1 MLHNTKPDSRLSNFF
16 ATAGAVLA
24 IMLAGCVNKSN
35 DELTKAV
42 VSGEKQVAMAGTG
55 EFFGGLLTAKV
66 TIGRGIGHGLKGG
79 GGGGHQS
86 TGGGGDTKRQ
96 EEERSTYRDYAD
108 TDTKVI
114 QGTPLP
120 PVTLHLILTNNGQST
135 LSVTTDDFESELGN
149 FVVDPEVLEI
159 APGATVA
166 VTPMVSELGV
176 SSPNIPV
183 KVSLIVS
190 KQKETQVIAVK
201 DIIDP
206 TPGPTSANP

>member
-1 MLHNTKPDSRLSNFF
+1 
-16 ATAGAVLA
+16 
-24 IMLAGCVNKSN
+24 
-35 DELTKAV
+35 
-42 VSGEKQVAMAGTG
+42 MAGSG
-55 EFFGGLLTAKV
+55 QFFGGLLTAKV

-86 TGGGGDTKRQ
+86 MFGGGDTKRQ
-96 EEERSTYRDYAD
+96 EEERNTYRDYAD

-135 LSVTTDDFESELGN
+135 LSVTTDDFVSDLGN
-149 FVVDPEVLEI
+149 FVVDPEVVEI

-166 VTPMVSELGV
+166 LTPMVSELGV
-176 SSPNIPV
+176 SSPTIPV
-183 KVSLIVS
+183 TVSLIVS
-190 KQKETQVIAVK
+190 KQKETQVVVVK

-206 TPGPTSANP
+206 APAPSSANP

>member
-1 MLHNTKPDSRLSNFF
+1 MPYKPQPDNC
-16 ATAGAVLA
+16 LA
-24 IMLAGCVNKSN
+24 IFIKAAVVALALGVAGCMNTSN

-42 VSGEKQVAMAGTG
+42 VSGEKQIAMAGTG
-55 EFFGGLLTAKV
+55 QFFGGLLSARV

-86 TGGGGDTKRQ
+86 TSGGGDTKRQ

-120 PVTLHLILTNNGQST
+120 PVTLHLNLTNNGQSN
-135 LSVTTDDFESELGN
+135 LSVVTDDFVSELGN

-159 APGATVA
+159 APGATVS

-176 SSPNIPV
+176 SSASIPV
-183 KVSLIVS
+183 TVSLIVS
-190 KQKETQVIAVK
+190 KQKETEVIMVR

-206 TPGPTSANP
+206 APAPANP

>member
-1 MLHNTKPDSRLSNFF
+1 M
-16 ATAGAVLA
+16 AALA
-24 IMLAGCVNKSN
+24 LVLAGCANRSN

-42 VSGEKQVAMAGTG
+42 VSGEKQVAMAGSG
-55 EFFGGLLTAKV
+55 EFFAGLLTAKV

-120 PVTLHLILTNNGQST
+120 PVTLHMILTNNGQST
-135 LSVTTDDFESELGN
+135 LSVTTDDFVSELGN

-159 APGATVA
+159 APGASVS

-176 SSPNIPV
+176 SSASIPV
-183 KVSLIVS
+183 TVSLIVS
-190 KQKETQVIAVK
+190 RQKESHVIVVK

-206 TPGPTSANP
+206 APTAANP

>member
-1 MLHNTKPDSRLSNFF
+1 M
-16 ATAGAVLA
+16 TAAGLALALAVS
-24 IMLAGCVNKSN
+24 GCVNRSN

-42 VSGEKQVAMAGTG
+42 VSGEKQIAMAGTG
-55 EFFGGLLTAKV
+55 QFFGGMLTATV
-66 TIGRGIGHGLKGG
+66 TIRRGIGHGLPKG

-86 TGGGGDTKRQ
+86 ESGGGDTKRQ

-120 PVTLHLILTNNGQST
+120 PVTLHLVLTNSGQST
-135 LSVTTDDFESELGN
+135 LSVTIDDFESELGN

-159 APGATVA
+159 PPGATVEPS
-166 VTPMVSELGV
+166 PMVSELGV
-176 SSPNIPV
+176 SSASIPV

-190 KQKETQVIAVK
+190 RQKETQVIAVN
-201 DIIDP
+201 DAVDQ
-206 TPGPTSANP
+206 TPPASPGK

>member
-1 MLHNTKPDSRLSNFF
+1 MLHKTHPVSRLSLISV
-16 ATAGAVLA
+16 AAAAALA
-24 IMLAGCVNKSN
+24 LVLAGCENKSN
-35 DELTKAV
+35 DEMTKAV
-42 VSGEKQVAMAGTG
+42 VSGEKQVAMAGSG

-66 TIGRGIGHGLKGG
+66 TIGRGIGHGLKKGG
-79 GGGGHQS
+79 GGGGHQGS
-86 TGGGGDTKRQ
+86 SGGGDTKRQ

-135 LSVTTDDFESELGN
+135 LSVTTDDFASELGN
-149 FVVDPEVLEI
+149 FVVDPEVVDIE
-159 APGATVA
+159 PGATVA

-176 SSPNIPV
+176 SSANIPV
-183 KVSLIVS
+183 TVSLIVS

-206 TPGPTSANP
+206 PPTSANP